1 MQIINL
7 CWRNLQCDRT
17 DWTFRWRG
25 RLFIEP
31 VRPCALCAVCMNT
44 IQKNTSTATF
54 GVQFTIRILRLLQGL
69 NLNSTAPVCVR
80 RWITFPRLNKGY
92 KNLTFVPPTSRLRWH
107 REMPRRTAEVC
118 VLSDARCKFTL
129 LSCVTCGFFL
139 FYFIFYRLEM
149 WLCRNVTASTSS

>member
-1 MQIINL
+1 MVKEGNGGVVNNASL
-7 CWRNLQCDRT
+7 ESPWSWVLTKGYLDKK
-17 DWTFRWRG
+17 TFIW
-25 RLFIEP
+25 E
-31 VRPCALCAVCMNT
+31 
-44 IQKNTSTATF
+44 NTSTATF

-129 LSCVTCGFFL
+129 LSCVTGF
-139 FYFIFYRLEM
+139 FYFILFFYRLEM